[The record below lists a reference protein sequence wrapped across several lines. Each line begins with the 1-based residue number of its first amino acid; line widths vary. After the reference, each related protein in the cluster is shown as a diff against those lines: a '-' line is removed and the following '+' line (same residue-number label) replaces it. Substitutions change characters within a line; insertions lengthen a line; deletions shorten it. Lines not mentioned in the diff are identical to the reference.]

1 MAPFT
6 QIAYIPKQKGYFI
19 AGNETDAY
27 RSTDTKNHTRI
38 FLLLW
43 GIWLNGG
50 GLLCALQQSTG
61 LYFYPLN
68 YTALLSYAVHF
79 TEN

>member
-27 RSTDTKNHTRI
+27 RSTIINWFENNFYNF
-38 FLLLW
+38 FL
-43 GIWLNGG
+43 NR
-50 GLLCALQQSTG
+50 
-61 LYFYPLN
+61 
-68 YTALLSYAVHF
+68 
-79 TEN
+79 